1 MARDLG
7 GKLVVVVGATGVLG
21 ARIAVHLAAAG
32 ASVFRYALADVTAQ
46 VI

>member
-7 GKLVVVVGATGVLG
+7 GKRVVVVGATGVLG
-21 ARIAVHLAAAG
+21 AQIAVHLAAAG
-32 ASVFRYALADVTAQ
+32 ASVFQYALADVTAQ